1 MSFTSDPEVD
11 KAYSPS
17 RSLPEGVFQA
27 HLDLYRDRSLEVYR
41 TCAHERDLRY
51 DEVSGQR
58 LDIVP
63 APGPG
68 LKPAFVFIHGG
79 YWRMLSKDESVYPA
93 PALNARG
100 ITLVAPD
107 YSLAPATSLEE
118 IVRQVRTAI
127 AWLHRHGAEHGI
139 DPERLFVGGHSAGGH
154 LTGAIVADGWRAA
167 YGLPEDVVKGAM
179 PVSGIFDLEP
189 ITRSFVNEWMGL
201 DCGAGRGAEPGASPA
216 AAALPDGRGLG
227 RRRDARLS
235 RAVAALARRLARAEV
250 PGDRAGG
257 ARPASLR
264 HRPRLVRSGVGDDE
278 GAGGDGVRPARR
290 ALMP

>member
-1 MSFTSDPEVD
+1 MTTPFTSDPEVD

-79 YWRMLSKDESVYPA
+79 YWRMLSKGESVYPA

-167 YGLPEDVVKGAM
+167 YGLPEDAVKGAM

-201 DCGAGRGAEPGASPA
+201 DAAR
-216 AAALPDGRGLG
+216 AAALSPVHLLPPRPCRMVVAWGGDETRGFHEQSRLWLDAWRGRKYPATELVVPG
-227 RRRDARLS
+227 RHHFDIVLDWCDPESAMTK
-235 RAVAALARRLARAEV
+235 ALAAMVFDPLVAR
-250 PGDRAGG
+250 
-257 ARPASLR
+257 
-264 HRPRLVRSGVGDDE
+264 
-278 GAGGDGVRPARR
+278 
-290 ALMP
+290 

>member
-1 MSFTSDPEVD
+1 MAAPFTSDPGVD
-11 KAYSPS
+11 QAYSPS

-41 TCAHERDLRY
+41 TCAHERDIRLRR
-51 DEVSGQR
+51 GQR
-58 LDIVP
+58 P
-63 APGPG
+63 APRHRARAGPG

-189 ITRSFVNEWMGL
+189 ITAPSSTNGWASMRP
-201 DCGAGRGAEPGASPA
+201 GRGAEPGAPSP

-264 HRPRLVRSGVGDDE
+264 HRPRLVRSGSAMTKALAAMVFDQR
-278 GAGGDGVRPARR
+278 VAR
-290 ALMP
+290 